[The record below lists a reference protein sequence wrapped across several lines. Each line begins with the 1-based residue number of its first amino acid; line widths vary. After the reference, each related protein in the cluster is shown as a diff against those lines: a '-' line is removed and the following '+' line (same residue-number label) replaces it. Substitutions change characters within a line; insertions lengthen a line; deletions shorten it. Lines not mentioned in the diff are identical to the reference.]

1 MGCDGSSVF
10 QGHQIGVTMEFK
22 EFVAPFMSGVHCFA
36 HKMKLVMIYFSN
48 LPFVHRLEGV
58 L

>member
-10 QGHQIGVTMEFK
+10 QGHQTCVTMEFK
-22 EFVAPFMSGVHCFA
+22 EVVAPFMNVIHCFS
-36 HKMKLVMIYFSN
+36 HKMKLAMITLFD
-48 LPFVHRLEGV
+48 LPFVHQLEGV